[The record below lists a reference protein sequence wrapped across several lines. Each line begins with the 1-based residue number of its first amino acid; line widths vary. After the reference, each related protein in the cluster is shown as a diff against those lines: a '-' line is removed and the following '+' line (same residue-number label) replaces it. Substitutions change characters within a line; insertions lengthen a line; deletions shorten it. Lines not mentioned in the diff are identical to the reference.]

1 MNWLTD
7 FVRPKIK
14 KVTPKE
20 IADNLWVKCPICGQ
34 MLFSK
39 EMKKSLYVCTS
50 CGHHLRLYVDKRLKM
65 LFDGEF
71 NEIALPKVKEDPL
84 KFKDTKRYT
93 DRLKAYR
100 KSTESNDAIRVAQ
113 GDIGGIPCV
122 VAAMDFSFMGGS
134 MGMAVGEGIVKAAE
148 VSARNNY
155 PLIIVASS
163 GGARMQEGILSLM
176 QMAKTSAAVRRH
188 SDAGN
193 FYLTV
198 LTDPTTGGVTASF
211 AMDGDIIMAEPGA
224 TIGFAGARVI
234 EQTIRKKLPA
244 GFQKAE
250 FLLSTALWIS
260 SSPAPSS
267 GRPLPSF

>member
-134 MGMAVGEGIVKAAE
+134 MGMAPAAR
-148 VSARNNY
+148 A
-155 PLIIVASS
+155 
-163 GGARMQEGILSLM
+163 
-176 QMAKTSAAVRRH
+176 
-188 SDAGN
+188 
-193 FYLTV
+193 
-198 LTDPTTGGVTASF
+198 
-211 AMDGDIIMAEPGA
+211 
-224 TIGFAGARVI
+224 
-234 EQTIRKKLPA
+234 
-244 GFQKAE
+244 
-250 FLLSTALWIS
+250 
-260 SSPAPSS
+260 
-267 GRPLPSF
+267 